1 MKWIWL
7 LAGLLAVAGVV
18 AAEEDM
24 SSAQLVQFAVD
35 KVGDADQEAAV
46 SGFDI
51 ADSTQIGYSSDGKV
65 TQTIS
70 YNNIGNG
77 SVTQWGES
85 GDMPRTER
93 SMFLDQ
99 VGDSGFTWQ
108 WGKGDVNQTINV
120 TNSQNLQMNQIIGG
134 LRKILFPD
142 PETPAMSDWWFCGK
156 NVNGTGGMPL
166 CAEKMAKKIFNGKA
180 TPRDY
185 YMLEVLEEQYYVFP
199 PENLTPHVIL
209 TKWNITRNGENL
221 TVKFKAHNFG
231 RKMYNATLI
240 MDFIPKISI
249 VSLDGK
255 SEPRVDEK
263 LNWEIKAPE
272 RRSVVIGRYAVPS
285 MRDIDKEVTV
295 SLNGTNVKNLE
306 MKMISG

>member
-1 MKWIWL
+1 
-7 LAGLLAVAGVV
+7 
-18 AAEEDM
+18 
-24 SSAQLVQFAVD
+24 
-35 KVGDADQEAAV
+35 
-46 SGFDI
+46 
-51 ADSTQIGYSSDGKV
+51 
-65 TQTIS
+65 
-70 YNNIGNG
+70 
-77 SVTQWGES
+77 S

-93 SMFLDQ
+93 NMFLDQ

-108 WGKGDVNQTINV
+108 WSKGDVNQTINV

-142 PETPAMSDWWFCGK
+142 PETEPAMSDWWFCGK
-156 NVNGTGGMPL
+156 NVNSTGGMPL
-166 CAEKMAKKIFNGKA
+166 CAEKMAKNIFNGKA

-185 YMLEVLEEQYYVFP
+185 YMLQILEEQYYVFP
-199 PENLTPHVIL
+199 PENLTLHVIL
-209 TKWNITRNGENL
+209 TKWNITRSGENL

-240 MDFIPKISI
+240 MDLIPKISI

-255 SEPRVDEK
+255 SEPKVDEK
-263 LNWEIKAPE
+263 LNWEIKTLE
-272 RRSVVIGRYAVPS
+272 KRSVVIGRYAVPS
-285 MRDIDKEVTV
+285 MKDIDKEVTV